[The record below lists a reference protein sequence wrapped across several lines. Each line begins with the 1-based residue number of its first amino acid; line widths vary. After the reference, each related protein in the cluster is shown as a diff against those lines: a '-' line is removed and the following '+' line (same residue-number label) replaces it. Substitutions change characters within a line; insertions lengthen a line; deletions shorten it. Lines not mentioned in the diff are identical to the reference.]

1 MFDTD
6 KQVDNRALTELMNR
20 MPQNHSVGKNNTF
33 INRLLDARFLV
44 PAQTVPIQGMGERE
58 NTQVV
63 SIIDNTVMFLP
74 VFTDAGGGHYLM
86 AFTDWDELRKWPGY
100 RPNQQTIVSSYA
112 DFSEIVLKQP
122 NAYPGFVINPF
133 GHNLTISKTQITSI
147 RSRIKRA
154 YHAARAP
161 KQDERILLGDP
172 KIFPLEMAV
181 ELKTFLRSRKDV
193 TSAYLML
200 MIRGAKQGYLIV
212 LDSTGD
218 YAELFKDMENFCER
232 YTKTGVSV
240 DFAPVPS
247 ILGQQAISGRSPF
260 FVKWKK

>member
-20 MPQNHSVGKNNTF
+20 MSKNHSVGKNNAF
-33 INRLLDARFLV
+33 INRMLDARFLI
-44 PAQTVPIQGMGERE
+44 PAQTAPIQGMGERE

-63 SIIDNTVMFLP
+63 SIIDDTVMFLP
-74 VFTDAGGGHYLM
+74 VFTDDGGEHYLM

-100 RPNQQTIVSSYA
+100 RPNQQTIVCSYA
-112 DFSEIVLKQP
+112 DFSEIVMKQP
-122 NAYPGFVINPF
+122 NTYPGFVINPY
-133 GHNLTISKTQITSI
+133 GQNLTISKTQITQI

-181 ELKTFLRSRKDV
+181 ECKTFLRSRKDV
-193 TSAYLML
+193 TAAYLML
-200 MIRGAKQGYLIV
+200 MIRGSKPGYLIV
-212 LDSTGD
+212 LDCTGD
-218 YAELFKDMENFCER
+218 YAELFSDMEKFCVR
-232 YTKTGVSV
+232 FAKSGMSV

-247 ILGQQAISGRSPF
+247 ILGQQAISGRTPF